1 MDHLHLWGRGWSSC
15 HTPPQALFPHRNRA
29 GHTCRCSAV
38 SPERLWVFTVTHE
51 PYLWP
56 PHQWRH
62 TDGVTQAKRVF
73 PLFPFRGFSGTPP
86 ACWLSVFKKEKR
98 EKTHSWANSATFS
111 PPCSFP
117 KAFGSRVHLAELQAF
132 WCQHGHLDNYTLL
145 HFACEE
151 RRCPYQPPLPMPL
164 LVSLVSAGWYLRSL
178 A

>member
-15 HTPPQALFPHRNRA
+15 HPPQAWFPHRNRA

-86 ACWLSVFKKEKR
+86 ACWLSVFKKRKEKKLILGR
-98 EKTHSWANSATFS
+98 I
-111 PPCSFP
+111 
-117 KAFGSRVHLAELQAF
+117 
-132 WCQHGHLDNYTLL
+132 
-145 HFACEE
+145 
-151 RRCPYQPPLPMPL
+151 QPPSPHPVHSQRPL
-164 LVSLVSAGWYLRSL
+164 VQGSTWLNCKHFGVSMDILIITLCFTLRVKRDAVLISL
-178 A
+178 HSPCPF